1 MSEKFRDLQLESFAD
16 LVEDI
21 AKENTRQLELWGI
34 QELTLAEWM
43 LFTTEELGEIADAI
57 GEFSYRGG
65 DPNEIYKEAIQTAVL
80 ALKIAEIAMSLE
92 V

>member
-1 MSEKFRDLQLESFAD
+1 MRTTYRDLQLESLPD

-21 AKENTRQLELWGI
+21 LLENERQLDLWNI
-34 QELTLAEWM
+34 QELTFAEWM

-65 DPNEIYKEAIQTAVL
+65 DPQEIYKEAIQTAVL
-80 ALKIAEIAMSLE
+80 ALEIAEIAMSLE